1 MKKLL
6 SFILSIAVLLS
17 VVGVSAVTTSATT
30 ISPDSSLLTDTSDFD
45 EGLSSIAFSEK
56 MITGYNLGNVFETTE
71 LRNNYTRPAI
81 ANIQDHIKYKE
92 TLAGNVEVTED
103 YIKYLA
109 ESGVQA
115 VRVPVTWFNM
125 LEYTGEL
132 NGKTYNGEIVDK
144 SVYYANIDERRKLW
158 YNGVIN
164 EEFINRVQQVVD
176 WIIKY
181 GMYCIINTH
190 HDGACSNNSV
200 NPERFSRTTAG
211 TSGETYNQQT
221 INYLT
226 NIWGQVGER
235 FKNYG
240 SRLLFEPYN
249 EVADETGSMTT
260 SATRMGYAAE
270 VAAAFIQ
277 QIRSQ
282 GGNNDKRFLVIPNYG
297 GVSFMTNSD
306 ALATVRAADT
316 VNDVYNDKII
326 LSSHDYS
333 NSMSGAV
340 NSINN
345 TKTKFNIGAMLT
357 EIGFSNNTPNSSTG
371 LAKLEELY
379 TLTHQQNASCFYW
392 DGGRTDG
399 LTNRYYN
406 CPATAAFEK
415 FVGKEVTYT
424 TLTQSEV
431 LSLSASTQPN
441 WMKLYSKDAT
451 SEWSGKYLI
460 ITSEKKITSL
470 TASNTS
476 QGYYA
481 INGADNGLVTQFVS
495 DDGENYKMLN
505 TLIPTSWTRLA
516 WSEFNAIGTTYYA
529 EQVDGNYFL
538 DQIGDGLQKYVE
550 TGDEMLST
558 YGGALRNGGYDY
570 NNGNYVSTATTRI
583 CYTNKIDVTPN
594 EYYYFTSSTGTRYDL
609 LLRGYDENGNR
620 VCNVATVSK
629 NGAVKMPSNVYKISV
644 TIYDNQQS
652 KTYDQLYDLVN
663 DGTIIPTM
671 YHYVSSE
678 TNPDPTNPTQTTE
691 PTQPSSSSTISGESI
706 ELKFRPDDC
715 DFTYVEN
722 GMTGDTWSG
731 YYRAQNITVGN
742 SVTFT
747 SKNNIEKGNY
757 KVSIFT
763 RSNGSGRA
771 IFNTTIGNQTTTFN
785 SNTDYTESKE
795 IDLFDSVELAEDG
808 KITINFEATSSGAVY
823 LVKLKLEKLNGEE
836 PSSTEPTEPTEP
848 TTQPIDTNIEM
859 TTQVG
864 ASIRLN
870 SRSGLRFY
878 TGVDK
883 DKITLIAP
891 YDYLGA
897 SDLNFDLASSRYVDV
912 KYTSNEYYEEG
923 AFSGIVGSIVN
934 IREST
939 TQNQKSGNILRYFV
953 ARGYAKITDSK
964 NNTTIV
970 YADYNKDSA
979 RSLGFVAYMFKN
991 DNQNSELY
999 LANAEKVDKWA
1010 SFYEEALDPSGD
1022 DLWD

>member
-115 VRVPVTWFNM
+115 VRLPVTWFNM

-211 TSGETYNQQT
+211 TSGETYLQQT
-221 INYLT
+221 IRYLD
-226 NIWGQVGER
+226 NIWGQVGEK

-240 SRLLFEPYN
+240 SRLMFEPYN
-249 EVADETGSMTT
+249 EVANDTGHMT
-260 SATRMGYAAE
+260 ATADTMADAAE
-270 VAAAFIQ
+270 VAAAFVQ
-277 QIRSQ
+277 KIRSQ
-282 GGNNDKRFLVIPNYG
+282 GGNNAKRFLVIPNYG
-297 GVSFMTNSD
+297 GVSFMTNED
-306 ALATVRAADT
+306 AVNTVKVADT

-691 PTQPSSSSTISGESI
+691 PT
-706 ELKFRPDDC
+706 
-715 DFTYVEN
+715 
-722 GMTGDTWSG
+722 
-731 YYRAQNITVGN
+731 
-742 SVTFT
+742 
-747 SKNNIEKGNY
+747 
-757 KVSIFT
+757 
-763 RSNGSGRA
+763 
-771 IFNTTIGNQTTTFN
+771 
-785 SNTDYTESKE
+785 
-795 IDLFDSVELAEDG
+795 
-808 KITINFEATSSGAVY
+808 
-823 LVKLKLEKLNGEE
+823 E

-859 TTQVG
+859 STQVG

-883 DKITLIAP
+883 DKILQLKNAGYTVELGTLIAP
-891 YDYLGA
+891 YDYLGENEL
-897 SDLNFDLASSRYVDV
+897 SFDLAADRYADV

-923 AFSGIVGSIVN
+923 TFSGIVGSIVN

-970 YADYNKDSA
+970 YADYTKASP
-979 RSLGFVAYMFKN
+979 RSLGYVAYMFKN
-991 DNQNSELY
+991 DNQNNALY

>member
-1 MKKLL
+1 M
-6 SFILSIAVLLS
+6 
-17 VVGVSAVTTSATT
+17 
-30 ISPDSSLLTDTSDFD
+30 
-45 EGLSSIAFSEK
+45 
-56 MITGYNLGNVFETTE
+56 
-71 LRNNYTRPAI
+71 
-81 ANIQDHIKYKE
+81 
-92 TLAGNVEVTED
+92 AGNVEVTED

-211 TSGETYNQQT
+211 TSGETYLQQT
-221 INYLT
+221 IRYLD
-226 NIWGQVGER
+226 NIWGQVGEK

-240 SRLLFEPYN
+240 SRLMFEPYN

-297 GVSFMTNSD
+297 GVSFMTNED
-306 ALATVRAADT
+306 AVNTVKAADT

-340 NSINN
+340 NSIKNIKN
-345 TKTKFNIGAMLT
+345 TYGMGATLD
-357 EIGFSNNTPNSSTG
+357 EIGLSGKAAYSAEEDTAMQDLYNYSHQYNT
-371 LAKLEELY
+371 
-379 TLTHQQNASCFYW
+379 SCFFW
-392 DGGRTDG
+392 DNGAADYGI
-399 LTNRYYN
+399 TNRYYLR
-406 CPATAAFEK
+406 AASSAFAK
-415 FVGKEVTYT
+415 FVGSSETYP
-424 TLTQSEV
+424 TLTQSEI
-431 LSLSASTQPN
+431 LSLTSSAQPN
-441 WMKLYSKDAT
+441 WMKLYSADST
-451 SEWSGKYLI
+451 SAFGGKYLI
-460 ITSEKKITSL
+460 ITSEKQITSL
-470 TASNTS
+470 TKSSSN
-476 QGYYA
+476 QGYYL
-481 INGADNGLVTQFVS
+481 INGADDGLLTQFVS
-495 DDGENYKMLN
+495 DDGVNYKILN
-505 TLIPTSWTRLA
+505 TVVPTAWTSTA
-516 WSEFNAIGTTYYA
+516 WSQFKALGTTYYA
-529 EQVDGNYFL
+529 EQVDGNYWL
-538 DQIGDGLQKYVE
+538 DKIGDGLQKYVA
-550 TGDEMLST
+550 TGDELLST

-671 YHYVSSE
+671 YHYVSFE

-691 PTQPSSSSTISGESI
+691 PT
-706 ELKFRPDDC
+706 
-715 DFTYVEN
+715 
-722 GMTGDTWSG
+722 
-731 YYRAQNITVGN
+731 
-742 SVTFT
+742 
-747 SKNNIEKGNY
+747 
-757 KVSIFT
+757 
-763 RSNGSGRA
+763 
-771 IFNTTIGNQTTTFN
+771 
-785 SNTDYTESKE
+785 
-795 IDLFDSVELAEDG
+795 
-808 KITINFEATSSGAVY
+808 
-823 LVKLKLEKLNGEE
+823 E

-859 TTQVG
+859 STQVG

-883 DKITLIAP
+883 DKILQLKNAGYTVELGTLIAP
-891 YDYLGA
+891 YDYLGENEL
-897 SDLNFDLASSRYVDV
+897 SFDLAADRYADV

-923 AFSGIVGSIVN
+923 TFSGIVGSIVN

-991 DNQNSELY
+991 DNKT
-999 LANAEKVDKWA
+999 ANCISLTLKKLTNGRP
-1010 SFYEEALDPSGD
+1010 FMKRH
-1022 DLWD
+1022 